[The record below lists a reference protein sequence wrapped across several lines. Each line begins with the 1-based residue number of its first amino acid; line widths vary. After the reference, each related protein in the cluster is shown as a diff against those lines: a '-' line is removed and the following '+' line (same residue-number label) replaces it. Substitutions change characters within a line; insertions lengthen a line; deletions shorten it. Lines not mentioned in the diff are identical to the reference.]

1 VLLCEPRLAA
11 DQGVGQLV
19 HEHRHA
25 GVRRQAVGD
34 LDAPPAVVAEPV
46 EVFELAVGD
55 PVAEVECER
64 LERCE
69 QRGVRVALHRGA
81 RRRQRRRLDSGQR
94 FGLGDVLSRV
104 SSEHGSTVVLR

>member
-1 VLLCEPRLAA
+1 VLLCEPGLAA

-25 GVRRQAVGD
+25 GVGRQVVGD
-34 LDAPPAVVAEPV
+34 LDAPLAVVAEPV
-46 EVFELAVGD
+46 EVLELAVGD
-55 PVAEVECER
+55 PVAELAGQR
-64 LERCE
+64 LERR
-69 QRGVRVALHRGA
+69 QQPGVRDAPHRRP

-94 FGLGDVLSRV
+94 LGLGDILSRV